1 MHHFAFRNG
10 SLCCEKQELSHLGE
24 RYGTPLYVYSAQT
37 IRDNFQSLKA
47 ALAPLNHLICY
58 AVKANSNLAV
68 LNLLSRLGA
77 GFDIVSGGE
86 LYRVLQAG
94 GHASCCTFAGIG
106 KTREEINYA
115 LKEGVHCFI
124 VESKE
129 ELETINGIAG
139 KLGKRAPI
147 ALRIN
152 PDVEAGTHSYI
163 ATGKAYNK
171 FGIDLGYAEAV
182 YAHAAGLPHLSIRG
196 IQTHIGSQILDCQ
209 PFVEAIRKLSSLV
222 VRLLESY
229 GIEFFSVGGGI
240 GIVYQEALE
249 SGSPRWWE
257 EADPKLLTPE
267 RYATALL
274 PLLSSLGVKI
284 LFEPGRSLVGNAGV
298 LITQVIQ
305 AKKKFAK
312 RFVIVNA
319 GMNDLIRPA
328 LYGMPHQVVPLKHSL
343 YSSAGAGVVDIVG
356 PVCESGDFFL
366 QEATFPECQ
375 PGDYLAL
382 MSAGAYGSVMSSRYN
397 SRPLVAEVMVD
408 GSESFLVRERE
419 KFSDLIL
426 KERIMDASLKHS
438 SLEGSR

>member
-1 MHHFAFRNG
+1 MHHFAFHKG
-10 SLCCEKQELSHLGE
+10 SLCCEQQELYHLSE

-37 IRDNFQSLKA
+37 IRDNFQRLEA

-68 LNLLSRLGA
+68 LNLFAKLGS

-86 LYRVLQAG
+86 LYRILQAG
-94 GHASCCTFAGIG
+94 GRAGHCTFAGIG
-106 KTREEINYA
+106 KTQEEIDYA
-115 LKEGVHCFI
+115 LREGVHCFV
-124 VESKE
+124 VESE
-129 ELETINGIAG
+129 TELKTISRVAE
-139 KLGKRAPI
+139 KLGRKAPI

-163 ATGKAYNK
+163 TTGKAHNK
-171 FGIDLGYAEAV
+171 FGVDLGHAEEAYA
-182 YAHAAGLPHLSIRG
+182 YAASLPHLSIRG
-196 IQTHIGSQILDCQ
+196 IQTHIGSQILDCR
-209 PFVEAIRKLSSLV
+209 PFVEAVRKLSPLV
-222 VRLLESY
+222 VRLTECY

-249 SGSPRWWE
+249 SGNPQWWE
-257 EADPKLLTPE
+257 WADPKLLTPE
-267 RYATALL
+267 RYAAALL

-298 LITQVIQ
+298 LVTQVIQ

-328 LYGMPHQVVPLKHSL
+328 LYETPHQVVPLKHSSHL
-343 YSSAGAGVVDIVG
+343 AVGTADVVG
-356 PVCESGDFFL
+356 PICESGDFFL
-366 QEATFPECQ
+366 QDTTLPDCQ

-397 SRPLVAEVMVD
+397 SRPLAAEVMVD
-408 GSESFLVRERE
+408 NSRSFLVRERE
-419 KFSDLIL
+419 KFSDLIRG
-426 KERIMDASLKHS
+426 EHIMDVPLSAPH
-438 SLEGSR
+438 LEVGKE